1 MNSSTQPPIVRAA
14 HSETTAVA
22 ALAYA
27 TLGMSVIPL
36 DGKRPALK
44 SWTRYQQERADEATI
59 RSWTFGNIGIV
70 CGAVSGNLVVLD
82 LDGAAGYAAFAA
94 TFPALAQTYTVASG
108 GGVGRH
114 VYFYADR
121 LPASVKAMN
130 TPLGHLELCANGRQ
144 VVAPPSI
151 HPMTGYLYRVERPL
165 DILRVPHLDDLAAW
179 IEVFKPRRTAEAWTP
194 PKVSTPPGQA
204 VVNRRVIEAI
214 GRELHGR
221 GFKAHGEWLHG
232 RCINPERHK
241 HGDRNPSFGFNTT
254 SGYGHC
260 YVCGTMLAKDI
271 CARLNIDPNDLGG
284 PAEKPESPSLVR
296 VSSSPVNNA
305 SVTSVPTTTPLGGEP
320 PGRGSHSSSIAA
332 LPDWLARYMAWA
344 GATGNQT
351 PLAFHQAAGLWLLAT
366 AVGRRL
372 YGEAPWGVRI
382 YPNLYLMLVAG
393 TTFYRKSTAYK
404 LAESVARAA
413 IPHMLMPTPGSPERF
428 QEALAGRMPTNFDKL
443 PKAQQERL
451 TRGQPF
457 AAQRGLL
464 KDEVSGLFGAINKRD
479 YMVGMKDL
487 LMELYDCPD
496 YFDKDTQTGLN
507 VVENAALSILGV
519 TTPASLGG
527 AISAGDWDNGLL
539 VRFALLMP
547 EPDYAERPASPIYQP
562 APDDLIDDLRQLHE
576 RLPAPEMT
584 EMGMSAPGALRL
596 NVECWHE
603 VQNFGDKLR
612 RLCDP
617 RREVELD
624 ERLKGVYGRMHVQA
638 FKLASLFGAL
648 DWLRTDAEAPTVT
661 VAHWQAARAIA
672 DEWRTSAHRLLEQ
685 LDRSGEAVVERRQQ
699 DRVLIIIREAGA
711 AVIPSDDFYA
721 AHIPDAQWELWTP
734 AERYGSV
741 IDWERIRRE
750 ALEPLIHGEIARWLP
765 FDFNARRVD
774 GSYPLSTTFV
784 ERQPSEHIVLE
795 GTYSTR
801 PELAD
806 LIQVKVLIDV
816 AVHVRHQRLARR
828 EDPAFLT
835 DWHTCWDEVEAFY
848 FSEVRPRSGFDVVV
862 PI

>member
-1 MNSSTQPPIVRAA
+1 MNSSTMPPIVSAA
-14 HSETTAVA
+14 QSESIGAA

-27 TLGMSVIPL
+27 ALGLSIIPL

-44 SWTRYQQERADEATI
+44 SWTQYQRERADEQTI
-59 RSWTFGNIGIV
+59 RAWTFGNIGIV
-70 CGAVSGNLVVLD
+70 CGAVSGNLVILD
-82 LDGAAGYAAFAA
+82 LDGTAGYAAFAA
-94 TFPALAQTYTVASG
+94 TFPALAQTFTVASG
-108 GGVGRH
+108 GGIGRH
-114 VYFYADR
+114 VYFYADV
-121 LPASVKAMN
+121 LPPSVKAMG
-130 TPLGHLELCANGRQ
+130 TPIGHLELCGDGRQ

-151 HPMTGYLYRVERPL
+151 HPITGQPYRIEKAL
-165 DILRVPHLDDLAAW
+165 DILRVPNLDDLAAW
-179 IEVFKPRRTAEAWTP
+179 IESFKPRQIVKTWKPPRSSAPMGEAP
-194 PKVSTPPGQA
+194 LS
-204 VVNRRVIEAI
+204 RRVVDEIARTLA
-214 GRELHGR
+214 GQ
-221 GFKAHGEWLHG
+221 GFKSHGDWLHG
-232 RCINPERHK
+232 QCINPQGHK
-241 HGDRNPSFGFNTT
+241 HGDRNPSFGFNTM

-271 CARLNIDPNDLGG
+271 CVRVNIDPGQLGG
-284 PAEKPESPSLVR
+284 LVEKPELPLIQ
-296 VSSSPVNNA
+296 
-305 SVTSVPTTTPLGGEP
+305 PTRKARREERQPPDEP
-320 PGRGSHSSSIAA
+320 PMLSGKGAA
-332 LPDWLARYMAWA
+332 KLPDWLARYVDWS

-372 YGEAPWGVRI
+372 YGESPWGVRI
-382 YPNLYLMLVAG
+382 YPNLYMMLVAG

-443 PKAQQERL
+443 PKVQQERL

-507 VVENAALSILGV
+507 IVENAALSILGV

-527 AISAGDWDNGLL
+527 AISPGDWDNGLL

-547 EPDYAERPASPIYQP
+547 EPDYAERPASAVYQP
-562 APDDLIDDLRQLHE
+562 APDDLIDDLKQLHE

-584 EMGMSAPGALRL
+584 EMGWSAPGALRL

-603 VQNFGDKLR
+603 VQSYGDELR

-648 DWLRTDAEAPTVT
+648 DWLKTDADTPTVT
-661 VAHWQAARAIA
+661 VDHWEAARAIA
-672 DEWRTSAHRLLEQ
+672 DGWRSSAHRLLEQ
-685 LDRSGEAVVERRQQ
+685 LDKSGEAVVERRLQ
-699 DRVLIIIREAGA
+699 DRVLMVIQETGGAGIA
-711 AVIPSDDFYA
+711 MRDLYRKLNLSAKQA
-721 AHIPDAQWELWTP
+721 RTLAQ
-734 AERYGSV
+734 
-741 IDWERIRRE
+741 
-750 ALEPLIHGEIARWLP
+750 
-765 FDFNARRVD
+765 
-774 GSYPLSTTFV
+774 
-784 ERQPSEHIVLE
+784 
-795 GTYSTR
+795 
-801 PELAD
+801 D
-806 LIQVKVLIDV
+806 LIRAGLIGERRIDRAEAYI
-816 AVHVRHQRLARR
+816 AV
-828 EDPAFLT
+828 DFLT
-835 DWHTCWDEVEAFY
+835 A
-848 FSEVRPRSGFDVVV
+848 
-862 PI
+862 

>member
-1 MNSSTQPPIVRAA
+1 MNSSTMPPIVLAA
-14 HSETTAVA
+14 QSETTAAA

-27 TLGMSVIPL
+27 ALGLSVIPL

-44 SWTRYQQERADEATI
+44 SWTQYQQERADEQTI
-59 RSWTFGNIGIV
+59 RSWTFGNVGIV
-70 CGAVSGNLVVLD
+70 CGRASGNLVVLD

-94 TFPALAQTYTVASG
+94 TYPALAQTYTVASG
-108 GGVGRH
+108 GGIGRH
-114 VYFYADR
+114 VYFYADM
-121 LPASVKAMN
+121 LPPSVKAMG
-130 TPLGHLELCANGRQ
+130 TPIGHLELCGDGRQ
-144 VVAPPSI
+144 VVAPPSA
-151 HPMTGYLYRVERPL
+151 HPVTGNVYRVEQPL
-165 DILRVPHLDDLAAW
+165 DILRVPNLDDLAAW
-179 IEVFKPRRTAEAWTP
+179 IEAFKPRQVVETWRP
-194 PKVSTPPGQA
+194 PRVNFPTGDAPI
-204 VVNRRVIEAI
+204 NRRVIDAI
-214 GRELHGR
+214 ERTLR
-221 GFKAHGEWLHG
+221 GQGFRPHSEWLHG
-232 RCINPERHK
+232 RCIYPERHK
-241 HGDRNPSFGFNTT
+241 HSDRNPSFGFNTA

-271 CARLNIDPNDLGG
+271 CAQLNIDPNDIGG
-284 PAEKPESPSLVR
+284 LVEKPEPPPLM
-296 VSSSPVNNA
+296 VSSPRRADAPVNKLPPA
-305 SVTSVPTTTPLGGEP
+305 EP
-320 PGRGSHSSSIAA
+320 PNDNPSSGAT
-332 LPDWLARYMAWA
+332 LPDWLARYMSWS
-344 GATGNQT
+344 GTTGNQT

-507 VVENAALSILGV
+507 IVENAALSILGV

-547 EPDYAERPASPIYQP
+547 EPDYAERPASPVYQP
-562 APDDLIDDLRQLHE
+562 APDDLIADLRQLHE

-596 NVECWHE
+596 NVECWSE
-603 VQNFGDKLR
+603 VQTYGDELR
-612 RLCDP
+612 HLCDP

-648 DWLRTDAEAPTVT
+648 DWLKTDADAPTVT
-661 VAHWQAARAIA
+661 VGHWQAARAIA
-672 DEWRTSAHRLLEQ
+672 DGWRSSAHRLLEQ
-685 LDRSGEAVVERRQQ
+685 LDKSGEAVVERRQQ
-699 DRVLIIIREAGA
+699 DRVLTVIREAGA
-711 AVIPSDDFYA
+711 AGIAMRDLYRKLNLSA
-721 AHIPDAQWELWTP
+721 KQARSLAQ
-734 AERYGSV
+734 
-741 IDWERIRRE
+741 
-750 ALEPLIHGEIARWLP
+750 
-765 FDFNARRVD
+765 
-774 GSYPLSTTFV
+774 
-784 ERQPSEHIVLE
+784 
-795 GTYSTR
+795 
-801 PELAD
+801 D
-806 LIQVKVLIDV
+806 LIRAGLIEERRIDRAEAYI
-816 AVHVRHQRLARR
+816 AV
-828 EDPAFLT
+828 DTLT
-835 DWHTCWDEVEAFY
+835 D
-848 FSEVRPRSGFDVVV
+848 
-862 PI
+862 

>member
-1 MNSSTQPPIVRAA
+1 MMSSLNLPPIVQAA
-14 HSETTAVA
+14 QQSTVLSA

-27 TLGMSVIPL
+27 ALGLSVIPL

-44 SWTRYQQERADEATI
+44 SWTHYQQQRADEQTI
-59 RSWTFGNIGIV
+59 RAWTFGNVGIV
-70 CGAVSGNLVVLD
+70 CGDVSGNLVVFD
-82 LDGAAGYAAFAA
+82 LDGTAGYAAFAA
-94 TFPALAQTYTVASG
+94 TFPTLAQTYTVASG

-114 VYFYADR
+114 VYFYADH
-121 LPASVKAMN
+121 LPPSVKAMN
-130 TPLGHLELCANGRQ
+130 TPIGHLEVCADGRQ

-151 HPMTGYLYRVERPL
+151 HPVTGQPYRVEQSL
-165 DILRVPHLDDLAAW
+165 DILHVPNLDDLVSW
-179 IEVFKPRRTAEAWTP
+179 VESFKPRQETRTWQP
-194 PKVSTPPGQA
+194 PKISVPTGDAPL
-204 VVNRRVIEAI
+204 NRRVIEEI
-214 GRELHGR
+214 SRVLVGQ
-221 GFKAHGEWLHG
+221 GFKPHGEWLHG
-232 RCINPERHK
+232 RCLYPERHK
-241 HGDRNPSFGFNTT
+241 HGDRNPSFGFNTA

-260 YVCGTMLAKDI
+260 YLCGTMLAKEV
-271 CARLNIDPNDLGG
+271 CARLNIDPVQLGG
-284 PAEKPESPSLVR
+284 LVEKPESPKITR
-296 VSSSPVNNA
+296 R
-305 SVTSVPTTTPLGGEP
+305 EP
-320 PGRGSHSSSIAA
+320 PAETPRDQPLAPPVK
-332 LPDWLARYMAWA
+332 LPDWLERYMTWA

-351 PLAFHQAAGLWLLAT
+351 PLIFHQAAGLWLLAT

-372 YGEAPWGVRI
+372 YGESPWGVRI

-519 TTPASLGG
+519 TTPASLGS

-547 EPDYAERPASPIYQP
+547 ELDYAERPASPVYQP
-562 APDDLIDDLRQLHE
+562 APADLIDDLRHLHE

-584 EMGMSAPGALRL
+584 EMGWSVPGALRL
-596 NVECWHE
+596 NVKCWAE
-603 VQNFGDKLR
+603 VQQYGDHLR

-638 FKLASLFGAL
+638 FKLAALFAAL
-648 DWLRTDAEAPTVT
+648 DWLKTSDDAPTVT
-661 VAHWQAARAIA
+661 VEHWNAAQAIC
-672 DEWRTSAHRLLEQ
+672 DGWRTSAHRLLEQ
-685 LDRSGEAVVERRQQ
+685 LDKSGEAVIERRLQ
-699 DRVLIIIREAGA
+699 DRVLTVIQEAGA
-711 AVIPSDDFYA
+711 AGIPMRDLYRKLNLSA
-721 AHIPDAQWELWTP
+721 KQARQLAQ
-734 AERYGSV
+734 
-741 IDWERIRRE
+741 
-750 ALEPLIHGEIARWLP
+750 
-765 FDFNARRVD
+765 
-774 GSYPLSTTFV
+774 
-784 ERQPSEHIVLE
+784 
-795 GTYSTR
+795 
-801 PELAD
+801 D
-806 LIQVKVLIDV
+806 LIRAGLIEERHIERAEAYIAVEQVI
-816 AVHVRHQRLARR
+816 
-828 EDPAFLT
+828 
-835 DWHTCWDEVEAFY
+835 
-848 FSEVRPRSGFDVVV
+848 G
-862 PI
+862 

>member
-1 MNSSTQPPIVRAA
+1 MNSSTMPPIVSAA
-14 HSETTAVA
+14 QSESIGAA

-27 TLGMSVIPL
+27 ALGLSIIPL

-44 SWTRYQQERADEATI
+44 SWTQYQRERADEQTI
-59 RSWTFGNIGIV
+59 RAWTFGNIGIV
-70 CGAVSGNLVVLD
+70 CGAVSGNLVILD
-82 LDGAAGYAAFAA
+82 LDGTAGYAAFAA
-94 TFPALAQTYTVASG
+94 TFPALAQTFTVASG
-108 GGVGRH
+108 GGIGRH
-114 VYFYADR
+114 VYFYADV
-121 LPASVKAMN
+121 LPPSVKAMG
-130 TPLGHLELCANGRQ
+130 TPIGHLELCGDGRQ

-151 HPMTGYLYRVERPL
+151 HPITGQPYRIEKAL
-165 DILRVPHLDDLAAW
+165 DILRVPNLDDLAAW
-179 IEVFKPRRTAEAWTP
+179 IESFKPRQIVKTWKPPRSSAPMGEAP
-194 PKVSTPPGQA
+194 LS
-204 VVNRRVIEAI
+204 RRVVDEIARTLA
-214 GRELHGR
+214 GQ
-221 GFKAHGEWLHG
+221 GFKSHGDWLHG
-232 RCINPERHK
+232 QCINPQGHK
-241 HGDRNPSFGFNTT
+241 HGDRNPSFGFNTM

-271 CARLNIDPNDLGG
+271 CVRVNIDPGQLGG
-284 PAEKPESPSLVR
+284 LVEKPELPLIQ
-296 VSSSPVNNA
+296 
-305 SVTSVPTTTPLGGEP
+305 PTRKARREERQPPDEP
-320 PGRGSHSSSIAA
+320 PMLSGKGAA
-332 LPDWLARYMAWA
+332 KLPDWLARYVDWS
-344 GATGNQT
+344 GTTGNQT

-372 YGEAPWGVRI
+372 YGESPWGVRI
-382 YPNLYLMLVAG
+382 YPNLYMMLVAG

-443 PKAQQERL
+443 PKVQQERL

-507 VVENAALSILGV
+507 IVENAALSILGV

-527 AISAGDWDNGLL
+527 AISPGDWDNGLL

-547 EPDYAERPASPIYQP
+547 EPDYAERPASAVYQP
-562 APDDLIDDLRQLHE
+562 APDDLIDDLKQLHE

-584 EMGMSAPGALRL
+584 EMGWSAPGALRL

-603 VQNFGDKLR
+603 VQSYGDELR

-648 DWLRTDAEAPTVT
+648 DWLKTDADTPTVT
-661 VAHWQAARAIA
+661 VDHWEAARAIA
-672 DEWRTSAHRLLEQ
+672 DGWRSSAYRLLEQ
-685 LDRSGEAVVERRQQ
+685 LDKSGEAVVERRLQ
-699 DRVLIIIREAGA
+699 DRVLMVIQETGGAGIA
-711 AVIPSDDFYA
+711 MRDLYRKLNLSAKQA
-721 AHIPDAQWELWTP
+721 RTLAQ
-734 AERYGSV
+734 
-741 IDWERIRRE
+741 
-750 ALEPLIHGEIARWLP
+750 
-765 FDFNARRVD
+765 
-774 GSYPLSTTFV
+774 
-784 ERQPSEHIVLE
+784 
-795 GTYSTR
+795 
-801 PELAD
+801 D
-806 LIQVKVLIDV
+806 LIRAGLIEERRIDRAEAYI
-816 AVHVRHQRLARR
+816 AV
-828 EDPAFLT
+828 DFLT
-835 DWHTCWDEVEAFY
+835 A
-848 FSEVRPRSGFDVVV
+848 
-862 PI
+862 